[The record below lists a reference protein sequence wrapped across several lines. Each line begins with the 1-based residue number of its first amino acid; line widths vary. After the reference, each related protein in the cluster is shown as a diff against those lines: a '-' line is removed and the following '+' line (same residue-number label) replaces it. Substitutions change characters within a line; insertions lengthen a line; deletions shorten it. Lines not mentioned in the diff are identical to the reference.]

1 MFTDLKE
8 YQDITKI
15 YNESVN
21 ISDEQR
27 AINKLFAEE
36 NFTLEEIDYLE
47 ENFDT
52 IWEEELEPIII
63 EELYES
69 VEQIETLTEENIN
82 EVFGLKLLS
91 KGAMK
96 ANRGILKNIV
106 KGKKFSKTAT
116 TAVKDTFKGAKS
128 GIGSMLNKAKPF
140 AKKAAKALGTGL
152 LMGTGAALPLGL
164 TGLAVGNTL
173 RKRGK
178 AEREA
183 EEAKKAAEAKAKADA
198 EKAKET
204 KGGAG
209 AAGGAALGALAGVL
223 KNTSTSF
230 GDAIKANTPKPQS
243 TVIQNTMKD
252 GGKKV
257 EKKAPPKPPTTTK
270 TKMGSIEKENRKRF
284 GDSRVD
290 FLKQKQKDFKLMK
303 SKGMSKDDFAKKYPN
318 SNTAKDMKKRK
329 KAPQVMD
336 YESYMP
342 DAYDTVLE
350 YLANTQQA
358 STLEEANYIMMEM
371 DQQTIGDIVKE
382 SRPLIESA
390 INELAQR
397 NPYELIIEY
406 LLEEEVAS
414 SVDEA
419 VAIIEELDDETLQQV
434 LDENIFNKAK
444 TFVGNKLNQANNLRK
459 QVVSKGK
466 EILSSKDKLN
476 TLNPLSKDNKR
487 IRDKKASMTDDN
499 KGKVT
504 SQISAIKRQRDGK
517 TIADVQAAN
526 KQSMQ
531 DRARAKNEAFKKRQ
545 QEFKNRK
552 NK

>member
-1 MFTDLKE
+1 MFKDLKE

-69 VEQIETLTEENIN
+69 IEQIETLTEENIN
-82 EVFGLKLLS
+82 EVLGLKLLA

-209 AAGGAALGALAGVL
+209 AAGGAALGALAGAL

-230 GDAIKANTPKPQS
+230 GDAIKANTPKG
-243 TVIQNTMKD
+243 TVIQNTM
-252 GGKKV
+252 KKV

-290 FLKQKQKDFKLMK
+290 FLKQQQKDFKLMK
-303 SKGMSKDDFAKKYPN
+303 SKAMSKDDFAKKYPN

-444 TFVGNKLNQANNLRK
+444 TFVGNQINRAKAGIKTVMQSKNKLKTINPGSDENKAIRAK
-459 QVVSKGK
+459 EASK
-466 EILSSKDKLN
+466 
-476 TLNPLSKDNKR
+476 
-487 IRDKKASMTDDN
+487 TDDN
-499 KGKVT
+499 KGRVDA
-504 SQISAIKRQRDGK
+504 QISAIKRKRDGQ
-517 TIADVQAAN
+517 TVASVNAAN